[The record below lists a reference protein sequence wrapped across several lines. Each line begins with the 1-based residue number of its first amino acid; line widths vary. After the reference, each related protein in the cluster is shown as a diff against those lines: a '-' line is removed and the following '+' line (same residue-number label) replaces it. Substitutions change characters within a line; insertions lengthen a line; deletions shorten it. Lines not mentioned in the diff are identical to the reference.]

1 MTVRYEEGAAPV
13 VDTVVI
19 AIQHDD
25 ALIDVHGSEE
35 AERAFVEQE
44 VRTKVVE
51 VAIPA
56 ACCLRI
62 TAWWSTEP
70 VGLRTPAA
78 RTRMQA

>member
-44 VRTKVVE
+44 VREKVVE
-51 VAIPA
+51 VAIP
-56 ACCLRI
+56 
-62 TAWWSTEP
+62 TALLPADYRLVVNGT
-70 VGLRTPAA
+70 GRFADPAA
-78 RTRMQA
+78 RMRMQA